1 LEPDF
6 ASWLLGKKSVRPGVL
21 PSSLL
26 ACSRV
31 KWRLGQQP
39 RKRED
44 STGASMKPST
54 DGIILIDSS
63 SFKPIYANPRAI
75 EIFSYP
81 EEPRK
86 IASPDRL
93 LAERIREF
101 LINKRSSDR
110 SAFVSELRIGIT
122 RYSCQAFRLNSPL
135 FLVVLRPQTSDL
147 RARTSDHSRIGH
159 NGLGV

>member
-1 LEPDF
+1 
-6 ASWLLGKKSVRPGVL
+6 
-21 PSSLL
+21 
-26 ACSRV
+26 
-31 KWRLGQQP
+31 
-39 RKRED
+39 
-44 STGASMKPST
+44 MKPST

-81 EEPRK
+81 EEPRN

-93 LAERIREF
+93 LAERIRGF

-122 RYSCQAFRLNSPL
+122 RYSCQAFPLNSPL